1 MKIEITRTQPAFDG
15 IEFGSAGTYEKVIGR
30 MSGAVDPRHRLN
42 AGIVNLERAPR
53 NAAGLVEY
61 CVDFCLLKP
70 ADMRRHNGRI
80 FHDVL
85 NRGNKLA
92 LSALND
98 APANNDPASAADAG
112 NGFLMRQG
120 YVVLWTAWQGDVAA
134 GEGRML
140 ARLPIATDNGTP
152 ITANNR
158 DEFIFNHRHNPAT
171 APLSYP
177 ADTLDQSRATLTVRQ
192 RERDRR
198 IALPADDWRYRSDRA
213 IEISRPDAFDAGA
226 IYEFIYPA
234 RDPIVMGL
242 GMAAIRDVVSFF
254 RDRAADDA
262 GHPNPLSVSGGAPRI
277 AYVYA
282 FGMSQSGRF
291 LRDWLWQ
298 GFNETLDGAKVF
310 DGVIP
315 SLAGARKTF
324 TNFAFAQPGR
334 FSCQH
339 EDHLTPGDQFPF
351 TYATRTDSISR
362 QTDGILDRCRASG
375 TCPKIMHT
383 DSSGE
388 YWQGRASLV
397 TADES
402 GRDLELPEDVRV
414 YHFSGT
420 QHGGRFATAIFPFC
434 QYPGNPVDMNA
445 PYRALLVALD
455 RWVSAGVPPPPSSYP
470 RRGDA
475 SLVEAAAL
483 NFPAIPE
490 ATYPALLNELCA
502 TDYTVQPP
510 RAITDFKY
518 AVMVPAVDRDGN
530 EIGGVRLPE
539 VAAPLGTHTGWNPR
553 REGFAA
559 GELALLGSYFPFA
572 QTAADRRASGD
583 PRPSLE
589 ERYARHEDYV
599 AAVARAAQQLC
610 DARLLLPEDVERYIE
625 QARRRSKYFTG

>member
-1 MKIEITRTQPAFDG
+1 M
-15 IEFGSAGTYEKVIGR
+15 Y
-30 MSGAVDPRHRLN
+30 GAVDPGHRLN
-42 AGIVNLERAPR
+42 AGIVNLDRAPR

-80 FHDVL
+80 LYDVL

-98 APANNDPASAADAG
+98 APASSDPCRAPDAG

-120 YVVLWTAWQGDVAA
+120 YAVLWTAWQGDVGA

-140 ARLPIATDNGTP
+140 ARFPIATDDGAP
-152 ITANNR
+152 ITATNR
-158 DEFIFNHRHNPAT
+158 DEFIFNHRHNPAK

-177 ADTLDQSRATLTVRQ
+177 AADQDQSRATLTVRQ
-192 RERDRR
+192 RERDHR
-198 IALPADDWRYRSDRA
+198 IVLPAADWRYVSDKA
-213 IEISRPDAFDAGA
+213 IEIYRPDAFDAGA

-242 GMAAIRDVVSFF
+242 GMAAMRDAVAFF
-254 RDRAADDA
+254 RYDA
-262 GHPNPLSVSGGAPRI
+262 LDEQGRPNPLSVEGHALRI
-277 AYVYA
+277 DYVYA

-298 GFNETLDGAKVF
+298 GFNENVDGAKVF
-310 DGVIP
+310 DGVIA
-315 SLAGARKTF
+315 SLAGSRKTF

-351 TYATRTDSISR
+351 TYGTRTDSISG
-362 QTDGILDRCRASG
+362 QTDGILDRCRASD
-375 TCPKIMHT
+375 TCPKIIHT

-397 TADES
+397 VTDERGS
-402 GRDLELPEDVRV
+402 DLELPDDVRV
-414 YHFSGT
+414 YHFAST
-420 QHGGRFATAIFPFC
+420 QHGGRFATAVFPFC
-434 QYPGNPVDMNA
+434 QYEGNPVDMNA
-445 PYRALLVALD
+445 AHRALLVALD
-455 RWVSAGVPPPPSSYP
+455 QWVSAGVPPPPASYP
-470 RRGDA
+470 RRSDGTLVDA
-475 SLVEAAAL
+475 TVL
-483 NFPAIPE
+483 NFPGIPNV
-490 ATYPALLNELCA
+490 TYSALLNELCE
-502 TDYTVQPP
+502 TDYSLQPP
-510 RAITDFKY
+510 HAIADRRY

-539 VAAPLGTHTGWNPR
+539 IAAPLGTHTGWNLR
-553 REGFAA
+553 REGFAE
-559 GELALLGSYFPFA
+559 GELALLGSYIPFA
-572 QTAADRRASGD
+572 RTKAQRRANGD

-589 ERYARHEDYV
+589 ERYASHEAYV
-599 AAVARAAQQLC
+599 QALARAARQLC
-610 DARLLLPEDVERYIE
+610 EARLLLDEDVDRYI
-625 QARRRSKYFTG
+625 QSARRRSKYFAE